1 MNIGID
7 IDGVLTNIA
16 EFALEKG
23 LEFCKETGKGK
34 LIKMSSYDTKE
45 AFGWDQE
52 TDDAFWKKYLFL
64 YAEEN
69 PVIDKAS
76 ENIKK
81 LKEDGHK
88 LYIITARGLAGP
100 DVKNIE
106 IRDKMR
112 NTVKNWLDKNDIVYD
127 DLIFTTEDK
136 SQAIRDKKIDIMID
150 DSPYNLRD
158 LSKITK
164 MICYDWPYN
173 RDVNNENIYRCY
185 NWNEIYEYIKNIK

>member
-164 MICYDWPYN
+164 MICYDWQYN

>member
-69 PVIDKAS
+69 PVIDKAP

-127 DLIFTTEDK
+127 DLISTTEDK

-185 NWNEIYEYIKNIK
+185 NWDEIYKYIKNIK

>member
-7 IDGVLTNIA
+7 IDGVLSDIA
-16 EFALEKG
+16 GFTIEKG
-23 LEFCKETGKGK
+23 LEFCKETGKGS
-34 LIKMSSYDTKE
+34 LQNVISYDTQE
-45 AFGWDQE
+45 VFGWDKE
-52 TDDAFWKKYLFL
+52 TDDEFWKKYIFL
-64 YAEEN
+64 YATEN
-69 PVIDKAS
+69 PVMNNAP

-81 LKEDGHK
+81 LKEDGHN
-88 LYIITARGLAGP
+88 LYIITARWPAGP

-112 NTVKNWLDKNDIVYD
+112 ETVRNWLAKNNVIYD
-127 DLIFTTEDK
+127 ELIFTPEDK
-136 SQAIRDKKIDIMID
+136 SQAIKEKNIDIMID

-173 RDVNNENIYRCY
+173 RDVNNENIHRCN
-185 NWNEIYEYIKNIK
+185 NWDEIYDYISKI

>member
-69 PVIDKAS
+69 PVIDKAP

-185 NWNEIYEYIKNIK
+185 NWDEIYKYIKNIK

>member
-34 LIKMSSYDTKE
+34 LIKISSYDTKE
-45 AFGWDQE
+45 AFGWDEE
-52 TDDAFWKKYLFL
+52 TDNAFWKKYLFL
-64 YAEEN
+64 YATEN
-69 PVIDKAS
+69 PVIDGAS

-81 LKEDGHK
+81 LKKDGNN

-100 DVKNIE
+100 DVTNIE

-112 NTVKNWLDKNDIVYD
+112 NIVKDWLSKNDIVYD
-127 DLIFTTEDK
+127 EIIFTTEDK
-136 SQAIRDKKIDIMID
+136 SQAIKDKKIDVMID
-150 DSPYNLRD
+150 DSPYNLKS

-185 NWNEIYEYIKNIK
+185 NWDEIYEYINNIK

>member
-16 EFALEKG
+16 EFTLEKG

-34 LIKMSSYDTKE
+34 LIKISSYDTKDV
-45 AFGWDQE
+45 FGWDQE
-52 TDDAFWKKYLFL
+52 TENEFWAKYIFL
-64 YAEEN
+64 YATEN
-69 PVIDKAS
+69 PVIDGVSK
-76 ENIKK
+76 NIKK
-81 LKEDGHK
+81 LKEDGNN

-100 DVKNIE
+100 DVTNIE

-112 NTVKNWLDKNDIVYD
+112 NTVKNWLAKNDIIYD
-127 DLIFTTEDK
+127 ELIFTTEDK
-136 SQAIRDKKIDIMID
+136 SQAIKDKKIDVMID
-150 DSPYNLRD
+150 DSPYNLKS

-173 RDVNNENIYRCY
+173 QEINNENIYRCY
-185 NWNEIYEYIKNIK
+185 NWDEIYEYIKNMK

>member
-34 LIKMSSYDTKE
+34 LMKMSSYDTKE
-45 AFGWDQE
+45 AFGWDKE
-52 TDDAFWKKYLFL
+52 TDDAFWEKYLFL

-173 RDVNNENIYRCY
+173 RDVNNDNICRCY
-185 NWNEIYEYIKNIK
+185 NWDEIYEHIKNIK

>member
-69 PVIDKAS
+69 PVIDKAP

-164 MICYDWPYN
+164 MICYDWTYN
-173 RDVNNENIYRCY
+173 RDVNNENIHRCY
-185 NWNEIYEYIKNIK
+185 NWDEIYEYIKNIK

>member
-69 PVIDKAS
+69 PVIDKAP

-150 DSPYNLRD
+150 DSPYNLKD

-185 NWNEIYEYIKNIK
+185 NWDEIYKYIKNIK

>member
-34 LIKMSSYDTKE
+34 LIKISSYDTKE
-45 AFGWDQE
+45 AFGWDEE
-52 TDDAFWKKYLFL
+52 TDNAFWKKYLFL
-64 YAEEN
+64 YATEN
-69 PVIDKAS
+69 PVIGGAS

-81 LKEDGHK
+81 LKKDGNN

-100 DVKNIE
+100 DVTNIE

-112 NTVKNWLDKNDIVYD
+112 NIVKDWLSKNDIVYD
-127 DLIFTTEDK
+127 EIIFTTEDK
-136 SQAIRDKKIDIMID
+136 SQAIKDKKIDVMID
-150 DSPYNLRD
+150 DSPYNLKS

-185 NWNEIYEYIKNIK
+185 NWDEIYEYINNIK